1 MGSCNFIVS
10 YVYKNLLDCKY
21 RIYYIIHNMTMQ
33 EVITLFRYPELL
45 VYCTDNDSDL
55 FSSHL
60 GNFACVY
67 FNFQGKPHTL
77 SIVYPTKILVTTIDF
92 RIGLDGEIESFP
104 VEDENTNN
112 TFINYSDITLD
123 KLKDI
128 IYNCYTE
135 SVLNAKNFLV
145 KLKKDDINK
154 DFT

>member
-1 MGSCNFIVS
+1 
-10 YVYKNLLDCKY
+10 
-21 RIYYIIHNMTMQ
+21 MTMQ
-33 EVITLFRYPELL
+33 DVITLFRYPELL

-55 FSSHL
+55 YSSHL

-67 FNFQGKPHTL
+67 FNFQGKPHTI
-77 SIVYPTKILVTTIDF
+77 SIVYPTKILVTAIDF

-104 VEDENTNN
+104 VEDENTAN
-112 TFINYSDITLD
+112 TFINYSDTTLD

-128 IYNCYTE
+128 IYNCYTQ